1 MRSEQNSWSPDIVVF
16 SVPTLG
22 SFRAYCP
29 RRAVRPPEARAAA
42 LRLFAVWES
51 GGKIASYTRF
61 PPDSQVPSLSW
72 RVMTSAPV
80 PPSEPTEPTEP
91 GADSPRPRPYTDRS
105 IRVEIV
111 VLFLVTLGTS
121 GLRSLVS
128 LIDALLA
135 PAPLASQTVSIIV
148 PQAQASLLDLAKQ
161 LLTIMSGLAWG
172 ALALYL
178 LWRGGVNLRTR
189 LGLDLRRPWAD
200 LATGLGLAAL
210 IGVPGLVLYVVA
222 VRLGVNLTVAP
233 ATLND
238 VWWRIPVL
246 VLAAIENGFLEEAL
260 VVGYLVT
267 RLEQLRVPAWAAI
280 AISAVLRGSYHL
292 YQGFGAFLGNAMMGV
307 VFAWVFQR
315 TRRLWPLVIAH
326 SLLDIVAFVG
336 YALLKGHVG
345 WLS

>member
-1 MRSEQNSWSPDIVVF
+1 
-16 SVPTLG
+16 
-22 SFRAYCP
+22 
-29 RRAVRPPEARAAA
+29 
-42 LRLFAVWES
+42 
-51 GGKIASYTRF
+51 
-61 PPDSQVPSLSW
+61 
-72 RVMTSAPV
+72 MTSTPV
-80 PPSEPTEPTEP
+80 PPTVPIEPTVPIVPIEPTGPTGPRGPTGPIGP
-91 GADSPRPRPYTDRS
+91 GADGPQPRPYTDRS

-161 LLTIMSGLAWG
+161 LLTVTSGVAWG
-172 ALALYL
+172 GLGLYL
-178 LWRGGVNLRTR
+178 LWRSGVNLRTR
-189 LGLDLRRPWAD
+189 LGLDVARPWKD
-200 LATGLGLAAL
+200 LATGIGLAAV
-210 IGVPGLVLYVVA
+210 IGIPGLVFYVLA
-222 VRLGVNLTVAP
+222 VQLGINLTVAP

-260 VVGYLVT
+260 VVGYLLT
-267 RLEQLRVPAWAAI
+267 RLEQLRVPAWSAI

-292 YQGFGAFLGNAMMGV
+292 YQGFGGFLCNAVMGV
-307 VFAWVFQR
+307 LFAWFFQR

-326 SLLDIVAFVG
+326 SLLDIAAFVG
-336 YALLKGHVG
+336 YALLKGNVG
-345 WLS
+345 WLP

>member
-1 MRSEQNSWSPDIVVF
+1 
-16 SVPTLG
+16 
-22 SFRAYCP
+22 
-29 RRAVRPPEARAAA
+29 
-42 LRLFAVWES
+42 
-51 GGKIASYTRF
+51 
-61 PPDSQVPSLSW
+61 
-72 RVMTSAPV
+72 MTSTPV
-80 PPSEPTEPTEP
+80 PPTVPIEPPGPTGPSGPLES
-91 GADSPRPRPYTDRS
+91 GQGSPQPRPYTERS

-135 PAPLASQTVSIIV
+135 PAPLASQSVSIIV

-161 LLTIMSGLAWG
+161 LLTVMSGVAWG
-172 ALALYL
+172 ALGLYL
-178 LWRGGVNLRTR
+178 LWRSGVNLRTR
-189 LGLDLRRPWAD
+189 LGLDFSRPWRD
-200 LATGLGLAAL
+200 LATGIGLAAA
-210 IGVPGLVLYVVA
+210 IGIPGLLLYLAA
-222 VRLGVNLTVAP
+222 VQLGINLTVAP

-260 VVGYLVT
+260 VVGYLLT

-292 YQGFGAFLGNAMMGV
+292 YQGFGGFLGNAVMGV
-307 VFAWVFQR
+307 IFAWFFQR

-326 SLLDIVAFVG
+326 SLLDIAAFVG

-345 WLS
+345 WLP